1 MSARL
6 FLVNSGFSSF
16 RSKLRHWSMCSG
28 VSGGFALGIMHTG
41 IERKR
46 PAIGGE
52 KPVSR
57 ARYAITP
64 AKFAPEKMPPIRKPA
79 VGEA

>member
-1 MSARL
+1 
-6 FLVNSGFSSF
+6 
-16 RSKLRHWSMCSG
+16 
-28 VSGGFALGIMHTG
+28 MHTG